1 LVGKVLGVAYPPR
14 KENYGYHVSLPTA
27 EGRFRGLRDGLVANG
42 GIDPAQVTNVLATD
56 EFGAATAWVKAYPAG
71 GAVIELPVP
80 NTQLVD
86 LTQYRLAI
94 ENGL

>member
-1 LVGKVLGVAYPPR
+1 MLGVAYPPR
-14 KENYGYHVSLPTA
+14 KQNFGYHVSTPTA
-27 EGRFRGLRDGLVANG
+27 EGRFRGLRDDLVANG
-42 GIDPAQVTNVLATD
+42 GVDPGQVTNVLATD
-56 EFGAATAWVKAYPAG
+56 EFGAATAWVKAYPSG
-71 GAVIELPVP
+71 GAVIQLPVP